1 MQGGLGAS
9 VRFFAVPWSGRCF
22 GLEEMAALEQQ
33 LERVMAE
40 MTMTMMMT
48 TMNGSRAGSRGNPYG
63 DPGDPGALA
72 MSGTSG
78 TSSWE
83 FQKILESEKSRLRG
97 VLEALG
103 PAGWYGFVAR
113 TQSV

>member
-1 MQGGLGAS
+1 
-9 VRFFAVPWSGRCF
+9 
-22 GLEEMAALEQQ
+22 MAALEQQ

-40 MTMTMMMT
+40 MTMN
-48 TMNGSRAGSRGNPYG
+48 TMNGSRAGSRGNPYNPYG
-63 DPGDPGALA
+63 DPGDPAALA
-72 MSGTSG
+72 MSG